1 MIYVA
6 QIIMFTLS
14 ELREGQLTVAPYTY
28 VHHYN
33 TYLAIMCC
41 INVFSNLIYRNRDYR
56 SDLEES
62 VVT

>member
-6 QIIMFTLS
+6 QIIIYTLS

-33 TYLAIMCC
+33 TYLAI
-41 INVFSNLIYRNRDYR
+41 NVFSNLTGTMMYR

-62 VVT
+62 GVT

>member
-14 ELREGQLTVAPYTY
+14 ELRKGQLTVAPYTY

-41 INVFSNLIYRNRDYR
+41 INVFSNLIGTVMYR

-62 VVT
+62 GVT